1 MISLPLGILMFGA
14 IGMALLDGTRK
25 RNGWI
30 AVAILSAALCATVRL
45 GWEVYHQGTQSM
57 AVGGWD
63 QGIGIVL
70 RVDLVGII
78 FAVLCQV
85 VLISALIYEV
95 IADIGARVFPALVL
109 FMAVGLTGLTF
120 TGDAFNFYVFFEISM
135 ISSYILVNYG
145 ETPRQFRAAF
155 VFITVNLLGSVLF
168 LIGIAAIYHTTGF
181 LDMVRIRDQMP
192 LVQENPAILTATI
205 IFVAFSV
212 KLGLF
217 PFHFWLPTVYTGT
230 RPAVSAIL
238 SGALANIGTY
248 GLIRFGVDIF
258 PRELEA
264 AAIVLLIL
272 GSASIVYGGVQ
283 AVSRHAPAEVLAY
296 SAIGQVGYIMIALA
310 FGGTAGL
317 AAVMLYSVIN
327 SLNKTVL
334 FLGVSAQGWL
344 ATTAVAI
351 GAFSVAGVPPA
362 GGFFAK
368 YALFDLTISERN
380 PALVVLIFL
389 GSVLSFVYMFQMYR
403 RRIAVATSESA
414 PPVSSVSLQI
424 VSFVLAIVLVLIG
437 VFPDPLLQVIQVAA
451 EHLPKGYTP

>member
-1 MISLPLGILMFGA
+1 MIALPLGILMFGS
-14 IGMALLDGTRK
+14 ILLALLDGTRK

-30 AVAILSAALCATVRL
+30 AVAILAAALFATMRL
-45 GWEVYHQGTQSM
+45 GWYIYDHGVQEM

-70 RVDLVGII
+70 RIDLVGII
-78 FAVLCQV
+78 FAVLCQL
-85 VLISALIYEV
+85 VLLSALTYEV
-95 IADIGARVFPALVL
+95 VADVGARVFPALVL

-145 ETPRQFRAAF
+145 ESARQFRAAF

-168 LIGIAAIYHTTGF
+168 LIGIAGIYHTTGF
-181 LDMVRIRDQMP
+181 LDMVRIREQMP

-230 RPAVSAIL
+230 RPAVAAIL

-264 AAIVLLIL
+264 ASAVLIVL
-272 GSASIVYGGVQ
+272 GCASIVYGGVQ

-310 FGGTAGL
+310 FGGTIGL
-317 AAVMLYSVIN
+317 AAVILYSVLN

-334 FLGVSAQGWL
+334 FLGISAHGWL
-344 ATTAVAI
+344 ATAAVAI
-351 GAFSVAGVPPA
+351 GAFSVAGVPPV

-368 YALFDLTISERN
+368 YALFDLAITEHE
-380 PALVVLIFL
+380 PVLVMLIFV
-389 GSVLSFVYMFQMYR
+389 GSIISFVYMFQMYR
-403 RRIAVATSESA
+403 RRIAIDSGPDAPPISKQSIQAVSFTLAIGLIVIGLFPEPLIHVIQMAATSLTQGAA
-414 PPVSSVSLQI
+414 P
-424 VSFVLAIVLVLIG
+424 
-437 VFPDPLLQVIQVAA
+437 
-451 EHLPKGYTP
+451 

>member
-1 MISLPLGILMFGA
+1 MIALPLGILMFGA
-14 IGMALLDGTRK
+14 LASATLDGTRR
-25 RNGWI
+25 RNGWL
-30 AVAILSAALCATVRL
+30 AVVILAAALAATLNL
-45 GWEVYHQGTQSM
+45 GWDVYQNGTNTL

-63 QGIGIVL
+63 QGIGITL
-70 RVDLVGII
+70 RVDLVGAL
-78 FAVLCQV
+78 FAVLCQI
-85 VLISALIYEV
+85 VLLAALIYEV
-95 IADIGARVFPALVL
+95 VSEVGARIFPALML

-135 ISSYILVNYG
+135 ITAYILVNYG

-205 IFVAFSV
+205 IFVAFSI

-230 RPAVSAIL
+230 RPAVAAVL

-264 AAIVLLIL
+264 SAPVLLVL
-272 GSASIVYGGVQ
+272 GAASIIYGGVQ
-283 AVSRHAPAEVLAY
+283 AVSRHAAAEVLAY
-296 SAIGQVGYIMIALA
+296 SAIGQVGYIMVALA
-310 FGGTAGL
+310 FGGPLGW
-317 AAVMLYSVIN
+317 AAVILYSIIN

-334 FLGVSAQGWL
+334 FLSTTVRGWI
-344 ATTAVAI
+344 ATTALAI
-351 GAFSVAGVPPA
+351 GCFSVAGVPPV

-368 YALFDLTISERN
+368 FAVFD
-380 PALVVLIFL
+380 VLITERQPIFL
-389 GSVLSFVYMFQMYR
+389 ALIFVGSALSFVYMFQMFR
-403 RRIAVATSESA
+403 RRVADRGEEPESRVA
-414 PPVSSVSLQI
+414 AQVVSL
-424 VSFVLAIVLVLIG
+424 VLAVVLVIIG
-437 VFPDPLLQVIQVAA
+437 VFPQPLVNFIAHAA
-451 EHLPKGYTP
+451 DSLPKGLLQ

>member
-1 MISLPLGILMFGA
+1 MIALPLGILMFGA
-14 IGMALLDGTRK
+14 LGLAVLDGTRP
-25 RNGWI
+25 RNGWL
-30 AVAILSAALCATVRL
+30 AVLVLTMALAATVNL
-45 GWEVYHQGTQSM
+45 GWDVYHHGTH
-57 AVGGWD
+57 ATAIGGWD
-63 QGIGIVL
+63 QGVGITL
-70 RVDLVGII
+70 RVDLVGVI

-85 VLISALIYEV
+85 VLLSALIYEV
-95 IADIGARVFPALVL
+95 IGEVGARIFPALVL

-135 ISSYILVNYG
+135 IAAYILVNYG

-205 IFVAFSV
+205 IFVAFSI

-230 RPAVSAIL
+230 RPAVAAML

-264 AAIVLLIL
+264 SAPVLLVL
-272 GSASIVYGGVQ
+272 GSASIVYGGIQ
-283 AVSRHAPAEVLAY
+283 ALSRHASAEVLAY

-310 FGGTAGL
+310 FGGPLGW
-317 AAVMLYSVIN
+317 AAVILYSVIN

-334 FLGVSAQGWL
+334 FLSASVRGWL
-344 ATTAVAI
+344 STVALAI
-351 GAFSVAGVPPA
+351 GCFSVAGVPPV

-368 YALFDLTISERN
+368 FAIFD
-380 PALVVLIFL
+380 VLIAEDRPWLVGLIFV

-403 RRIAVATSESA
+403 RRVADKSEETDTRASRQLVSVTVAAV
-414 PPVSSVSLQI
+414 L
-424 VSFVLAIVLVLIG
+424 LLIG
-437 VFPDPLLQVIQVAA
+437 IFPQPLLNLIARAA
-451 EHLPKGYTP
+451 DSLPKGLLQ